1 MQITADQTSVGSLAA
16 FGAQATIL
24 LCAGQISQLA
34 EQYGYAL
41 AHSREPS
48 LAIQEE
54 LAASLSQ
61 LGASSVLEPPAAPP
75 RVSYFKPNDTGL
87 FALIEQHIPTDNG
100 KHVLLELIVTGSG
113 PQKFVTLEQVSAVA

>member
-16 FGAQATIL
+16 FGSQATIL

-41 AHSREPS
+41 AQGREPS
-48 LAIQEE
+48 LAIQKE
-54 LAASLSQ
+54 LAASLNQ
-61 LGASSVLEPPAAPP
+61 LGASSVLEPPAASP

-87 FALIEQHIPTDNG
+87 FALVEQQIPTDNG

>member
-1 MQITADQTSVGSLAA
+1 MQIAADQTSVGSLAA
-16 FGAQATIL
+16 FGSQATIL

-41 AHSREPS
+41 AQGREPS

-54 LAASLSQ
+54 LAACLSE
-61 LGASSVLEPPAAPP
+61 LGASSVLEPQAVPL
-75 RVSYFKPNDTGL
+75 RVSYFKPNGTGL
-87 FALIEQHIPTDNG
+87 FALVEQHIPTDNG